1 LAARAPSC
9 GAHPFV
15 SITGQT
21 TSLTNLVYNTAKE
34 SRRCLTRNQSKSAG
48 TDRQT
53 ASHLRCR
60 QSLTFCQKPSG
71 AGLAPNTSC
80 ALPRRGVA
88 EADACTERGQI
99 GAMLRREGL
108 YTSHLEKWRTQRKRG
123 ALQALTPQ
131 KRGPKVDPQATE
143 IARLRRENERLQA
156 RLQQAETIIEVQK
169 KLSTLLGPD
178 AATTMKGDQ
187 S

>member
-1 LAARAPSC
+1 MQAEPDVLPKA
-9 GAHPFV
+9 
-15 SITGQT
+15 
-21 TSLTNLVYNTAKE
+21 E
-34 SRRCLTRNQSKSAG
+34 RRRFSAEYK
-48 TDRQT
+48 
-53 ASHLRCR
+53 LRI
-60 QSLTFCQKPSG
+60 L
-71 AGLAPNTSC
+71 
-80 ALPRRGVA
+80 A

-169 KLSTLLGPD
+169 KLSTLLGLD